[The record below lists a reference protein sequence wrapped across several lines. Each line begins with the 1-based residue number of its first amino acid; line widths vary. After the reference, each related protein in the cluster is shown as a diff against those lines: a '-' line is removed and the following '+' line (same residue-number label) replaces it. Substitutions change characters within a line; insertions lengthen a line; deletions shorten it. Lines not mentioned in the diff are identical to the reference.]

1 MFFRVFYYGFG
12 GLDDRFMV
20 LLSPMLEQMA
30 LDGASGRVKG
40 EKKSLTC
47 ARGHF
52 LPRTLTFS
60 RAVTFPPSVV
70 VVGQFRIRSESKTTR
85 VGRLG

>member
-30 LDGASGRVKG
+30 VISFLRESHIDQLLDPIACNG
-40 EKKSLTC
+40 
-47 ARGHF
+47 
-52 LPRTLTFS
+52 
-60 RAVTFPPSVV
+60 
-70 VVGQFRIRSESKTTR
+70 
-85 VGRLG
+85 